1 MKVGASMKRVIG
13 RKTSMSPSARFIH
26 VRKKEEQDSLFKHL
40 ERVFS
45 AASSIDALK
54 IFYTANEGIE
64 SSTRTIEKLGL
75 TQKRYYTNLKRLID
89 TGLVEKVDGKYV
101 HTTFGKITYK
111 LIEALK
117 GALDQ
122 KDKLDLIDRILK
134 TKNLSMEETEE
145 IMRALL
151 KDVNLIPDGRI
162 TDILGPIRIVESW
175 EKVVQEIIKYIDKA
189 EEEVLF
195 ACRYYDM
202 HILEACL
209 TAAQRQVKVHY
220 LVDKELKVSRMT
232 QMFLSFLFTNHY
244 EQNDF
249 SDLLKF
255 PFKIKYVNLPYSFLV
270 IDGEY
275 SMVEVSTP
283 LSRNFSFAFLF
294 HNKKISERLSLCFS
308 ELWERGSN
316 INVLN
321 RIGKDRKSLDA
332 DTNL

>member
-134 TKNLSMEETEE
+134 TKNLSIEETEE

-162 TDILGPIRIVESW
+162 TDILGSIRIIESW

-249 SDLLKF
+249 SDKS
-255 PFKIKYVNLPYSFLV
+255 PFKVKYVNLPYSFLV

-294 HNKKISERLSLCFS
+294 HNKKISERLSQCFS
-308 ELWERGSN
+308 ELWEKGY
-316 INVLN
+316 
-321 RIGKDRKSLDA
+321 RIGKSRKSLDT
-332 DTNL
+332 DTSL